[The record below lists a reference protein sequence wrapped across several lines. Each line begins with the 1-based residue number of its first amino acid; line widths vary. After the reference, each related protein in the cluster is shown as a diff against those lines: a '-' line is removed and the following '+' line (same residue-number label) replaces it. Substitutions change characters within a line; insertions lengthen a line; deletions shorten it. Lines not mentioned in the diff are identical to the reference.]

1 MIKLGGAAL
10 TDKTRIY
17 TPRFKTLHSA
27 ARQLTAIKKR
37 WSVILVHGAG
47 SYGHIPVKT
56 FGLSKG
62 YHDQTQL
69 RGLGET
75 KFRLLEWEFTIDEV
89 FLQHNV
95 PIVPF
100 VTSCYTVARRGRIL
114 SCDIDPIKTW
124 IKLGCVPSTGG
135 DIVSDVSAGFS
146 IVSGD
151 QLAAYLAIALKAR
164 MLIFATDVDGI
175 FDADPKTRQS
185 AHLIKEISVS
195 SIRRI
200 STDMGRTITD
210 VTGGMKNKLEE
221 AAAAAFNGIPVF
233 FVNLLKGNRMQDLV
247 LGRRAVCSE
256 LVRG

>member
-1 MIKLGGAAL
+1 VIKLGGAAL
-10 TDKTRIY
+10 TDKTHIY
-17 TPRFKTLHSA
+17 TPRLKALHSA

-47 SYGHIPVKT
+47 SYGHIPVKI

-62 YHDQTQL
+62 YHNQAQL
-69 RGLGET
+69 RGLGEA
-75 KFRLLEWEFTIDEV
+75 KFRLLEWEFIVDKV
-89 FLQHNV
+89 FFQHKI

-100 VTSCYTVARRGRIL
+100 LTSCYTIARRGRIL
-114 SCDIDPIKTW
+114 SCDIDPIKAW

-135 DIVSDVSAGFS
+135 DIVSDVSTGFS

-175 FDADPKTRQS
+175 FDADPKTRRN
-185 AHLIKEISVS
+185 AHLIKEIPAS

-200 STDMGRTITD
+200 STDMGRSITD
-210 VTGGMKNKLEE
+210 VTGGMKGKLEE
-221 AAAAAFNGIPVF
+221 AATAAFNGIPVF
-233 FVNLLKGNRMQDLV
+233 FVNLLKGNRMQDLA
-247 LGRRAVCSE
+247 LGRRVVCSE

>member
-1 MIKLGGAAL
+1 VIKLGGAAL

-89 FLQHNV
+89 FLQHKV

-175 FDADPKTRQS
+175 FDADPKTKQS
-185 AHLIKEISVS
+185 AHLIKEIPVS

-233 FVNLLKGNRMQDLV
+233 FVNLLKDNRMQDLV
-247 LGRRAVCSE
+247 LGRRVVCSE

>member
-1 MIKLGGAAL
+1 VIKLGGAAL

-175 FDADPKTRQS
+175 FDADPKTKQS
-185 AHLIKEISVS
+185 AHLIKEIPVS